1 MNISRRQLRRIIR
14 EAHGGARGAFPERYD
29 TGIPIDDL
37 EWQPDEKGHMN
48 VSNAGGGDWWST
60 LDSEDDLPVWKEQVA
75 SHGAGST
82 VVFSMN
88 RWMPHTGPWA
98 DAARKYRQAKFASL
112 SKPLFELQKI
122 SRRQLR
128 RIIREEL
135 AVISEISD
143 VSDGDETESDDD
155 SNLYLDLTKTIR
167 AAKDTGVGLDG
178 TVHAIGE
185 VLTDQM
191 YVGYSTEDVLTAFG
205 KWIKWKEQE
214 QLKSYRGAGR

>member
-1 MNISRRQLRRIIR
+1 MKITRRQLRRIIR
-14 EAHGGARGAFPERYD
+14 EAHGGALGEFPGRYD

-98 DAARKYRQAKFASL
+98 DAARKYRQAKFAFL
-112 SKPLFELQKI
+112 KKRLFELQKI
-122 SRRQLR
+122 SRRQLK

-135 AVISEISD
+135 QASLLREDAGDVPPEHEGSE
-143 VSDGDETESDDD
+143 GETAETTDAGGS
-155 SNLYLDLTKTIR
+155 
-167 AAKDTGVGLDG
+167 
-178 TVHAIGE
+178 TVTWQWHA
-185 VLTDQM
+185 
-191 YVGYSTEDVLTAFG
+191 G
-205 KWIKWKEQE
+205 KWRAVD
-214 QLKSYRGAGR
+214 RGEITKATVPPTEPIG